1 MLAIP
6 TMLMVLS
13 ACLVPG
19 CTKYVI
25 HVTCIKVYNRTVSSN
40 ALLDLLNLLVWNFL
54 MMLQI
59 LSTLNVLLSF
69 LVQGVV
75 SANVCSCSFCTL
87 LCSLCSDDDGST
99 EIFSHKLTKV
109 FHSFLCRQWMLPIL
123 SFANGPC
130 IFNSISSDSHS
141 LPLH

>member
-1 MLAIP
+1 MSAMSAML
-6 TMLMVLS
+6 TVLS
-13 ACLVPG
+13 ARLVPG

-59 LSTLNVLLSF
+59 LSALDVLLSF
-69 LVQGVV
+69 LAQGLV

-87 LCSLCSDDDGST
+87 LCSLCSDDGST
-99 EIFSHKLTKV
+99 KTFSHKLTKV
-109 FHSFLCRQWMLPIL
+109 FHSFLCRQWTPPT
-123 SFANGPC
+123 PC
-130 IFNSISSDSHS
+130 SQLDIATLQLIHEFLDC
-141 LPLH
+141 LVL